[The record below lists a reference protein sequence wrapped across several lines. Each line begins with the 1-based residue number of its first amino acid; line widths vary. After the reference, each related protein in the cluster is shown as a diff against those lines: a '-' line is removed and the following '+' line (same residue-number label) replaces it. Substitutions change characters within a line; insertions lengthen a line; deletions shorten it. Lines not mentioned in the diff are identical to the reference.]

1 MREYILSATYERG
14 ADPLMDVF
22 ISYPDLVGRALRVA
36 ASSAGLWRVD
46 RFVGSEEA
54 LGELERVMTDHS
66 VCNECLGEHPDCT
79 IEGEYE
85 VVADKTGSRLIYAYS
100 SGGRYCHS
108 IPFFTT
114 QTVGNGALF
123 DARRRENVY
132 EWRVL
137 LPSNTMGGGIF
148 DQLQDGLPEGV
159 ELSLKQV
166 GAPSAWP
173 NADIS
178 QMDLPHDQRQAI
190 ETAIECGYYETPRE
204 ASLGDV
210 AAELDLPKST
220 LRYRLRRAEQW
231 LTNSVFSEVIDET
244 DNVQADM

>member
-1 MREYILSATYERG
+1 MREYILSAEYERG

-46 RFVGSEEA
+46 RFLGPEDA
-54 LGELERVMTDHS
+54 LDELERVMTDHS
-66 VCNECLGEHPDCT
+66 VCNECLGEHPGCT

-85 VVADKTGSRLIYAYS
+85 VVPDKNGSRLIYAYT

-137 LPSNTMGGGIF
+137 LPGETKGGEIF
-148 DQLQDGLPEGV
+148 DQLQDGLPKGV
-159 ELSLKQV
+159 NISLSQV
-166 GAPSAWP
+166 RSPSAWP
-173 NADIS
+173 SADLS
-178 QMDLPHDQRQAI
+178 QMNLPYDQRQAI
-190 ETAIECGYYETPRE
+190 EAAVECGYYGTPRE
-204 ASLGDV
+204 ASLDDV
-210 AAELDLPKST
+210 AATLDLPKST
-220 LRYRLRRAEQW
+220 LRYRLRRAEER
-231 LTNSVFSEVIDET
+231 LTNTVFSGATHDTDEV
-244 DNVQADM
+244 

>member
-1 MREYILSATYERG
+1 MREYILTAEYDWG

-22 ISYPDLVGRALRVA
+22 ISHSNLVGRALRVA

-46 RFVGSEEA
+46 RFVGPDDA
-54 LGELERVMTDHS
+54 LDKVERVMTDHS
-66 VCNECLGEHPDCT
+66 VCNECLGEHPGCT
-79 IEGEYE
+79 IDGEYE
-85 VVADKTGSRLIYAYS
+85 VVADERGGRFIYSYS

-123 DARRRENVY
+123 DARRRGNVY
-132 EWRVL
+132 EWRIL
-137 LPSNTMGGGIF
+137 LPGDTMGGEVF
-148 DQLQDGLPEGV
+148 DRLQDGLPEGV

-166 GAPSAWP
+166 GAPSAWL

-178 QMDLPHDQRQAI
+178 QMDLPHNQRQAI
-190 ETAIECGYYETPRE
+190 EAAVECGYYETPRE

-210 AAELDLPKST
+210 ADELDLPKST
-220 LRYRLRRAEQW
+220 LRYRLRRAERW
-231 LTNSVFSEVIDET
+231 LTNSVFSEATHDTINT
-244 DNVQADM
+244 